1 VTAAVAILAGVTIA
15 IGVLAVALMLT
26 VRAVRAGRDRRTAR
40 EAARLRPLL
49 VELLAADEELVSVRP
64 LKRQEAAQFEL
75 LAGEFLTKVRGESR
89 DRLAAHFLASGA
101 VAEAARRCQRAGPAG
116 RAAAADFLGIVGSG
130 DYAGTVGQLLHDR
143 AYAVRVAAVRAV
155 GRIGAPA
162 DVPRLLACLEGDR
175 TVSFAVVA
183 DALTQLGPAAIPRL
197 RDGLRE
203 ANVLARAASA
213 EALGLLGAV
222 DAVEDLL
229 AHLHPVEDNE
239 VRMRCARALG
249 RIGSPRALLPLT
261 RLVSPSEPA
270 GVRAV
275 SVQSLGRL
283 GGRPATAALVPR
295 LDDVDHR
302 VARNAAAGLLGLGP
316 RGLEALR
323 ERAART
329 GRGALYARQ
338 ALARASA
345 QRGAAPTT
353 ELRRRGRE
361 ST

>member
-1 VTAAVAILAGVTIA
+1 VTLAVAILAGVTVA
-15 IGVLAVALMLT
+15 VGVLAVVVLLVA
-26 VRAVRAGRDRRTAR
+26 RAVRAGRDRRTAR

-49 VELLAADEELVSVRP
+49 VELLAGDDEAVSVRP
-64 LKRQEAAQFEL
+64 LKRQEAARFEM
-75 LAGEFLTKVRGESR
+75 LAGEFLTKVRGEGR
-89 DRLAAHFLASGA
+89 DRLAAHFIASGA
-101 VAEAARRCQRAGPAG
+101 VAEAARRCRRAGPAG
-116 RAAAADFLGIVGSG
+116 RAAAVDFLGVVGSG

-143 AYAVRVAAVRAV
+143 AYVVRAAAVRAL
-155 GRIGAPA
+155 GRLGTPA

-175 TVSFAVVA
+175 SVSFAAVA
-183 DALTQLGPAAIPRL
+183 DALTQVGPAAIPAL
-197 RDGLRE
+197 RDGLRD

-213 EALGLLGAV
+213 EVLGLLGAV

-249 RIGSPRALLPLT
+249 RIGSPRAMLPLT
-261 RLVSPSEPA
+261 RLVSPSEPP

-275 SVQSLGRL
+275 AVQSLGRL
-283 GGRPATAALVPR
+283 GGRPAAAALVPR
-295 LDDVDHR
+295 LDDDDHR
-302 VARNAAAGLLGLGP
+302 VARNAAVGLLGLGLG
-316 RGLEALR
+316 GLEALR

-345 QRGAAPTT
+345 QRGATPATD
-353 ELRRRGRE
+353 LRRRSGE
-361 ST
+361 S